1 MPENVAVNCPYS
13 GVVRADTQ
21 NDVGI
26 ARDGYGIPPYWILEV
41 PDRTAITVVLVS
53 PTNYLEILTCNVVT
67 LVLRGDSNDKS
78 GTK

>member
-1 MPENVAVNCPYS
+1 MPENVAVDGPYS

-26 ARDGYGIPPYWILEV
+26 ARDGYGVPPYWVLEV
-41 PDRTAITVVLVS
+41 PDRMAITVVLVS
-53 PTNYLEILTCNVVT
+53 PTDYLKILTCSVVA